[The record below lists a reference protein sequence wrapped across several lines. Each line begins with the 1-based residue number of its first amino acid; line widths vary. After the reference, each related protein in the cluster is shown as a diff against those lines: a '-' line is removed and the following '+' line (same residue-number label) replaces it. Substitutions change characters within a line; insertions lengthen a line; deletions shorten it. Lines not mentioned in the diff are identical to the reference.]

1 MLNAAKG
8 RRWREGPLTEINNTA
23 ELEEWLRKQPR
34 EVAVA
39 FAARAALRV
48 LPIMG
53 EARGRGF
60 KGDFLAEIV
69 LPVFRASAVAFAN
82 ADYPAH
88 DARDYARTA
97 GDAASAVEFYHL
109 PGRAQPILTN
119 STAAAARASTH
130 AARSAF
136 PAYGVAHAS
145 DCVEDA
151 AYAYTTAVPGAAYI
165 LWSRRPCAI

>member
-53 EARGRGF
+53 STRPGLQRRFPRRDRAAGF
-60 KGDFLAEIV
+60 
-69 LPVFRASAVAFAN
+69 PC
-82 ADYPAH
+82 
-88 DARDYARTA
+88 
-97 GDAASAVEFYHL
+97 
-109 PGRAQPILTN
+109 Q
-119 STAAAARASTH
+119 
-130 AARSAF
+130 
-136 PAYGVAHAS
+136 
-145 DCVEDA
+145 
-151 AYAYTTAVPGAAYI
+151 
-165 LWSRRPCAI
+165 RRRLR